1 MDGSESAMTTGFRW
15 YGPLERLDDD
25 DGGLRQTRHGSLPAP
40 PELKREAIAIAVD
53 Q

>member
-15 YGPLERLDDD
+15 YEPLERLDD
-25 DGGLRQTRHGSLPAP
+25 DGGLRQTRHGRPPAP
-40 PELKREAIAIAVD
+40 ALKREAIAIAVD

>member
-1 MDGSESAMTTGFRW
+1 MTTGFRW
-15 YGPLERLDDD
+15 YEPLERLGD
-25 DGGLRQTRHGSLPAP
+25 DGGLRQTRHGRLPAP

>member
-15 YGPLERLDDD
+15 YGPLERRDDD
-25 DGGLRQTRHGSLPAP
+25 DGGLRQTRHGRLPA